1 MIQNQKSPVW
11 ASVCVKLLQGPL
23 YRQSNNDP
31 AWALLCAWQGEI
43 DRYFGVIGLHV
54 FVDQADGYAF
64 LEQREL
70 LEEEETIPKLIT
82 ERPLTVQD
90 SLLCV
95 LFREAL
101 DQFDTSQNQSE
112 NLLLTTSDIKDRLD
126 TFFPEKKDQT
136 RVFRRLDE
144 SLNRLRDMS
153 FIREIESSNTFDRTF
168 EIRRIIKAKIDADF
182 ITAFRDKLKSILE
195 EGEGERYDL

>member
-31 AWALLCAWQGEI
+31 AWSLLCTWQGEI

-70 LEEEETIPKLIT
+70 LEEEEAIPKLIT

-144 SLNRLRDMS
+144 SLNRLRDLS